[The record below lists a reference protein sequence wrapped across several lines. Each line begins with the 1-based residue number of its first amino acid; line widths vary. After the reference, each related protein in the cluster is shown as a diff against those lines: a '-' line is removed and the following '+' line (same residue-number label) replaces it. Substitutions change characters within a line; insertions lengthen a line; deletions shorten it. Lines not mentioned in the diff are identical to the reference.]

1 MADAGDLK
9 SLFRK
14 EVRVRSP
21 PLAHPPDPI
30 PLHPT
35 PPFDRLLSLASGE
48 VGRVVAEMPPDLRRR
63 ASDAPVRYE
72 ERVAGHWL
80 DEGIEPDSL
89 GLFSG
94 PSLRDPDASL
104 ADEQP
109 LVTLFLRNLWDW
121 CEGDES
127 AYLDEVARTYLHEF
141 GHYLGLEENEMES
154 RDLD

>member
-21 PLAHPPDPI
+21 PLARIPSMPPV
-30 PLHPT
+30 
-35 PPFDRLLSLASGE
+35 PFDRLLSLASGE
-48 VGRVVAEMPPDLRRR
+48 VGRVVSEMPPELRRR
-63 ASDAPVRYE
+63 AGEVPVRYE
-72 ERVAGHWL
+72 ERVERHWL
-80 DEGIEPDSL
+80 DDGVEPDSL

-94 PSLRDPDASL
+94 PSLRDEDAAHS
-104 ADEQP
+104 DEPP

-121 CEGDES
+121 CEGDEG

-141 GHYLGLEENEMES
+141 GHYLGLGEDGMAA